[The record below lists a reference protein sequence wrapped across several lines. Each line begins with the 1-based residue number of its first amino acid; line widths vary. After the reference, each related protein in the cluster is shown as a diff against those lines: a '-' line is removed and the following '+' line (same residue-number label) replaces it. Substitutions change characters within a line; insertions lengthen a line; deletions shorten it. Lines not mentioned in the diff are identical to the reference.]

1 MKISYIIAL
10 IVIAVGV
17 GVIISTSGN
26 TSEYVDFSK
35 AIEMQKSGD
44 DSEVHVVGKLPKN
57 TSGEIIGM
65 MYNPLLDANYF
76 EFQLLDNNNQAM
88 KVVYLQPKPQDFD
101 KSEQVVVIGKMNK
114 GVFLAEKILMKCP
127 SKYEDKEI
135 KGV

>member
-17 GVIISTSGN
+17 GVIISTTGN
-26 TSEYVDFSK
+26 TSEYVDFGK
-35 AIEMQKSGD
+35 AIAMEQDGD
-44 DSEVHVVGKLPKN
+44 DSEVHVVGKLPK
-57 TSGEIIGM
+57 SAAGEIQGM

-76 EFQLLDNNNQAM
+76 EFLLIDNNQKPM
-88 KVVYLQPKPQDFD
+88 KVVYLQPKPQDFE

>member
-17 GVIISTSGN
+17 GVIISTTGN
-26 TSEYVDFSK
+26 TSEYVDFGK
-35 AIEMQKSGD
+35 AIEMEKDGD
-44 DSEVHVVGKLPKN
+44 DSEVHVVGKLPKSA
-57 TSGEIIGM
+57 SGEIQGM

-76 EFQLLDNNNQAM
+76 EFLLIDNNQKPM
-88 KVVYLQPKPQDFD
+88 KVVFLQPKPQDFD

>member
-10 IVIAVGV
+10 IVIAIGV
-17 GVIISTSGN
+17 GVIISTTGN
-26 TSEYVDFSK
+26 TSEYVDFTK
-35 AIEMQKSGD
+35 AAEMEKSGD
-44 DSEVHVVGKLPKN
+44 DSEVHVVGKLPKSA
-57 TSGEIIGM
+57 SGSIVGM

-76 EFQLLDNNNQAM
+76 EFQLLDNNNQSM
-88 KVVYLQPKPQDFD
+88 KVVYLQPKPQDFE

-114 GVFLAEKILMKCP
+114 GVFVAEKILMKCP